1 VSRLAS
7 IIIGAVCAGLLAALP
22 AGCATTTAA
31 AGGDVTGGLTVEM
44 YVAQEG
50 ESYARYRVEN
60 DGVLRFA
67 GGREAQDRKFT
78 WSGPMTGQEIA
89 DLRALIAEHGWFDSD
104 PPSTGLPE
112 GLTYEIR
119 LRQVG
124 RRRSFTVRGDDQ
136 AVAAVRELLA
146 TAARRRNE
154 EFLRRLPV
162 PGERP

>member
-7 IIIGAVCAGLLAALP
+7 IIVGVLCAGLLAALP

-31 AGGDVTGGLTVEM
+31 DGEDVTGGLKVEM
-44 YVAQEG
+44 YVAREG
-50 ESYARYRVEN
+50 ESYARYRVET

-104 PPSTGLPE
+104 PPSTGQPPR
-112 GLTYEIR
+112 LTYQVR
-119 LRQVG
+119 LRQAG
-124 RRRSFTVRGDDQ
+124 RRRSFTVSGDSP
-136 AVAAVRELLA
+136 ALTAVRNLLA

-154 EFLRRLPV
+154 EFLRRLPA
-162 PGERP
+162 PAEQK